1 MAEKL
6 DRGKLS
12 FILKKIPLF
21 RGLSD
26 TELNLILD
34 MPKSYST
41 FTEGEVILKEGEK
54 DDAFYILL
62 QGKAAVWRHNKMIN
76 KIEPPQFIG
85 EVGFIVGDPRIATVT
100 ALSSLVVL
108 MKITPFHFKALPGH
122 IRECVKDKIIEGLV
136 RRLEQTTDV
145 FNEFAPSLE
154 IRNQL
159 IDKYIGGDTI

>member
-1 MAEKL
+1 MKL
-6 DRGKLS
+6 DRDKLS

-21 RGLSD
+21 KGLSSC
-26 TELNLILD
+26 ELDLILD

-41 FTEGEVILKEGEK
+41 FSKGEIIVKEGDK
-54 DDAFYILL
+54 GDTFFILL
-62 QGKAAVWRHNKMIN
+62 QGKAAVWRHDRMVN

-100 ALSSLVVL
+100 AESELVVV
-108 MKITPFHFKALPGH
+108 MKITPFHFKSLPGH
-122 IRECVKDKIIEGLV
+122 IRECIKDKIIEGLV

-145 FNEFAPSLE
+145 FSEFAPSVE

-159 IDKYIGGDTI
+159 IDKYAGGQTL